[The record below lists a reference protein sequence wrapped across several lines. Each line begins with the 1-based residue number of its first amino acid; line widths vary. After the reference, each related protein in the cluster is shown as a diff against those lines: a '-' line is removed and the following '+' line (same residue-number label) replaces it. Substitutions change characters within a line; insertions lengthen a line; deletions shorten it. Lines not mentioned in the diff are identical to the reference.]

1 MKKKNFIKDMNLKD
15 VRKYKKPQMV
25 LLSGYPGTDKTYLAK
40 KLSRKYKFFLL
51 STDYVRNYF
60 YINKNEVKD
69 ESKIPSKV
77 EKINRL
83 RLLKLLLRRKSFVL
97 DKDVN
102 TLEELGSY
110 IKLSKLFSYD
120 LTIIGLESTDE
131 KNTKRIEK
139 RVMDYNIQDNSVIGD
154 NVCYSSSYPSW
165 CYYDIKDRKP
175 RFIDDSDLDY
185 KIKNNGSLEDFNMN
199 IDKVLEDYDLKIKR
213 LIK

>member
-1 MKKKNFIKDMNLKD
+1 MLNKKFVRNMDLKNVK
-15 VRKYKKPQMV
+15 KYKKPQMI
-25 LLSGYPGTDKTYLAK
+25 LLSGYPGTGKTYLAQ

-51 STDYVRNYF
+51 STDYVRNYL
-60 YINKNEVKD
+60 YTHKEEIKD
-69 ESKIPSKV
+69 DSKIPSIV
-77 EKINRL
+77 SKINKL

-102 TLEELGSY
+102 TTYEFQKY
-110 IKLSKLFSYD
+110 KKLSNIFLYD

>member
-1 MKKKNFIKDMNLKD
+1 MKRKNFIKDMNLKD

-25 LLSGYPGTDKTYLAK
+25 LLSGYPGTGKTYLAK

-77 EKINRL
+77 AKINRL